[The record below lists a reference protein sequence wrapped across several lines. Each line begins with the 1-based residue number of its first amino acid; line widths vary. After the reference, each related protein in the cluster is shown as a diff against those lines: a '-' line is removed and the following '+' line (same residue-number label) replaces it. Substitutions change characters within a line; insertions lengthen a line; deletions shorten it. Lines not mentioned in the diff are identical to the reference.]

1 MESPLPHL
9 IIIADAPGAL
19 TSLFGISLLERL
31 LRTLQRC
38 GFREGVIL
46 TNSREVKDH
55 LATPSW
61 ARSNL
66 SLTFQNQKGA
76 MVSVQDIPVE
86 PDRVLLVSG
95 DYYYDS
101 RLLDALTR
109 QNSTAVLVDSAPPS
123 QCVSLWRNE
132 SELIGA
138 AALLHRGWLAQQDP
152 ASAVFDRL
160 VADSG
165 LGTIQGCD
173 AATIPTYMADLR
185 KDVRSVFFPLPSRD
199 LLPVAEGFV
208 RNRAQNGILDIPGQL
223 DSPIEDWIVARICHT
238 TITPNQVTL
247 ITILIG
253 VAVTILFATGHL
265 WWGILLAYAIEVL
278 DGVDGKLARTKV
290 ETTAA
295 GNLEHAF
302 DFLIQVSWW
311 SALAFHFEK
320 EGLRSAYVLL
330 LLLVGS
336 DLLGQLARRLVRTV
350 TGRSLDDSSSFDRF
364 MRRIGARRNI
374 NIWIL
379 AGALLLGQAKNGFV
393 LICWW
398 AVATAAVQFIR
409 ALQIWTNRDTP
420 NGRSEMA

>member
-9 IIIADAPGAL
+9 IILADAPSAL

-38 GFREGVIL
+38 GFRDAVIL
-46 TNSREVKDH
+46 TNSKEVKDH
-55 LATPSW
+55 LAAPSW

-66 SLTFQNQKGA
+66 ALTFQNPKGA

-101 RLLDALTR
+101 RLLDALTT
-109 QNSTAVLVDSAPPS
+109 QNTTAVLVDSAPPS

-132 SELIGA
+132 SKLIGE
-138 AALLHRGWLAQQDP
+138 AALLHRSWLAQQDP
-152 ASAVFDRL
+152 ASTVFDR
-160 VADSG
+160 VVSCSR
-165 LGTIQGCD
+165 LGTIQECD
-173 AATIPTYMADLR
+173 AATMPTYLADLR
-185 KDVRSVFFPLPSRD
+185 KDVRPVFFPLPSRD
-199 LLPVAEGFV
+199 FLPAAEGFV
-208 RNRAQNGILDIPGQL
+208 RDRAQNGILDIPGQL
-223 DSPIEDWIVARICHT
+223 DSPIEDWIVARLCHT
-238 TITPNQVTL
+238 TITPNQITL
-247 ITILIG
+247 LTILIG
-253 VAVTILFATGHL
+253 MAVTILFATGHL
-265 WWGILLAYAIEVL
+265 WWGILFAYAIEVL

-295 GNLEHAF
+295 GNWEHAF

-320 EGLRSAYVLL
+320 EGLRFAYVLL

-336 DLLGQLARRLVRTV
+336 DVLGQLARRVVITA
-350 TGRSLDDSSSFDRF
+350 TGRSLDDSSDFDRF

-379 AGALLLGQAKNGFV
+379 AGALLIDQAKNGFV

-398 AVATAAVQFIR
+398 AVATAAIQLIR

-420 NGRSEMA
+420 TGRSEIA